1 LGCAVAGRG
10 EHAASRTPKGEP
22 VALHFM
28 PLDAS
33 CFWSYA
39 AQHIYLKKFLVERR
53 QRLGKYLSWNKVLDY
68 LSLSTA
74 VPF

>member
-1 LGCAVAGRG
+1 MGCAVAGRG
-10 EHAASRTPKGEP
+10 EHAASRTHKGEP

-39 AQHIYLKKFLVERR
+39 ALHSYLKKFLVEKRR
-53 QRLGKYLSWNKVLDY
+53 QLGKYLSWSKVLDY
-68 LSLSTA
+68 LSHSMA
-74 VPF
+74 VPS